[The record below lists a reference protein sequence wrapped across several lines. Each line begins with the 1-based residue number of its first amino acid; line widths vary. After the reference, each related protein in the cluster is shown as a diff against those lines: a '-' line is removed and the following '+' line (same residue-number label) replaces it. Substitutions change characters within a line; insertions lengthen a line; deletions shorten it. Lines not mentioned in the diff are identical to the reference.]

1 MLFHQYTLEHMNSLL
16 HLRVPG
22 GSSLSF
28 QLIKPTCTTLISY
41 ITLYLQQN
49 SSDGA
54 GDQGNHGRGAEFSGS
69 SRDGRQAGLG
79 RLRRG
84 RAARGD
90 DGCQATGRKG
100 ARARRDN
107 WRNDSRRRNSVLR
120 RCRRVVGG
128 LRRVGDSRGCG
139 R

>member
-1 MLFHQYTLEHMNSLL
+1 MCLSIDTLEYTNSLL

-54 GDQGNHGRGAEFSGS
+54 GDQGNHGRGTESSGS

-79 RLRRG
+79 RLRRSS
-84 RAARGD
+84 AARGD
-90 DGCQATGRKG
+90 DGCQATSRK
-100 ARARRDN
+100 RTRTRSDNRRNDN
-107 WRNDSRRRNSVLR
+107 WGRNSVLR

-128 LRRVGDSRGCG
+128 LGRAGDGRGCG